1 MTDVKHNVKEFNYEG
16 VREAPGGE
24 EGDSARYVISEG
36 GVQVLRT
43 RSVSEL
49 AGMLTRDGRVSV
61 SLNDMQE
68 IIVHAATESGKLK
81 NLNQAPLWVRHLI
94 AVKG

>member
-1 MTDVKHNVKEFNYEG
+1 MRVPSFMNMPQSKILANGSTTLPKP
-16 VREAPGGE
+16 VREALGDE
-24 EGDSARYVISEG
+24 AGDSARYVISEG

-49 AGMLTRDGRVSV
+49 AGMLTRDGQVPV

-68 IIVHAATESGKLK
+68 SIVHAATESGK
-81 NLNQAPLWVRHLI
+81 
-94 AVKG
+94 

>member
-1 MTDVKHNVKEFNYEG
+1 MED
-16 VREAPGGE
+16 VREALGGE

-36 GVQVLRT
+36 GVQVLRA

-49 AGMLTRDGRVSV
+49 ASILTRDGQVPV

-68 IIVHAATESGKLK
+68 SIVDAATESGK
-81 NLNQAPLWVRHLI
+81 
-94 AVKG
+94 

>member
-1 MTDVKHNVKEFNYEG
+1 MNMPQSKILANGSTTLTKP
-16 VREAPGGE
+16 VREAL
-24 EGDSARYVISEG
+24 GDEAGDRVCHVISEG

-68 IIVHAATESGKLK
+68 SIVDAATESGK
-81 NLNQAPLWVRHLI
+81 
-94 AVKG
+94 

>member
-1 MTDVKHNVKEFNYEG
+1 MF
-16 VREAPGGE
+16 A
-24 EGDSARYVISEG
+24 YVISEG

-49 AGMLTRDGRVSV
+49 AGMLTRDGQVPV

-68 IIVHAATESGKLK
+68 SIVHAATESGKRK
-81 NLNQAPLWVRHLI
+81 NLNQESSWVRHLV

>member
-1 MTDVKHNVKEFNYEG
+1 M
-16 VREAPGGE
+16 
-24 EGDSARYVISEG
+24 
-36 GVQVLRT
+36 QVLRT

-68 IIVHAATESGKLK
+68 SIVDAATESGK
-81 NLNQAPLWVRHLI
+81 
-94 AVKG
+94 

>member
-1 MTDVKHNVKEFNYEG
+1 MTDVKHNVKEFNLEG
-16 VREAPGGE
+16 VREALGGE

-36 GVQVLRT
+36 GVQVLRA

-49 AGMLTRDGRVSV
+49 ASILTRDGQVPV

-68 IIVHAATESGKLK
+68 SIVDAATESGK
-81 NLNQAPLWVRHLI
+81 
-94 AVKG
+94 